1 MFKQRIYILLI
12 LLPLVCFLDLW
23 WGSVYIPFTELISI
37 ISGAEADE
45 GFRQIVLNYR
55 LPRLLTALGAGV
67 GLSLSGLMMQTYFRN
82 PLAGPFVL
90 GISSGASLGVAL
102 VLLAGGAFVLT
113 QGPLL
118 ILAAFSGSALIFAV
132 ILLASIH
139 VKQSTTLL
147 IIGIMVGSA
156 TSAII
161 SILQYFSNAE
171 QIEMYLL
178 WTFGTL
184 GSVDWQ
190 EMQIYLPVV
199 IGASLLVF
207 FLAKPLNIL
216 LLGEQ
221 YASSLGVNVKRT
233 QIIILILTSILAG
246 TITTYCGP
254 IAFIG
259 LAVPHIARWIFNTSD
274 HKLLIIGSA
283 LSGMIILVFCDLISQ
298 WPGSAKMLP
307 INAITSLIGIPVVLA
322 LLFSRKT
329 ITTA

>member
-1 MFKQRIYILLI
+1 MFKHRIVFLLL
-12 LLPLVCFLDLW
+12 LLPIVCFLDLW
-23 WGSVYIPFTELISI
+23 WGSIYIPFNELINI
-37 ISGAEADE
+37 LSGNEADE

-55 LPRLLTALGAGV
+55 LPRVLTALGAGL

-82 PLAGPFVL
+82 PLAGPFIL
-90 GISSGASLGVAL
+90 GISSGASLGVAI
-102 VLLAGGAFVLT
+102 VVLAGGAFILT

-118 ILAAFSGSALIFAV
+118 VIAAFFGSALVFGI
-132 ILLASIH
+132 ILLASLHI
-139 VKQSTTLL
+139 KQSTTLL
-147 IIGIMVGSA
+147 IVGIMVGSA

-190 EMQIYLPVV
+190 EMNIYLPIVV
-199 IGASLLVF
+199 TASILVF
-207 FLAKPLNIL
+207 FLAKPLNTL
-216 LLGEQ
+216 LLGEH
-221 YASSLGVNVKRT
+221 YAHSLGVNVKRT
-233 QIIILILTSILAG
+233 QVLILVLTSILAG

-259 LAVPHIARWIFNTSD
+259 LAVPHIARWVFGTSD
-274 HKLLIIGSA
+274 HKTLIIGSA
-283 LSGMIILVFCDLISQ
+283 LSGMIILVICDILSQ
-298 WPGSAKMLP
+298 WPGSGSMLP

-322 LLFSRKT
+322 LIFSRKT

>member
-1 MFKQRIYILLI
+1 MFKHRIFILLF
-12 LLPLVCFLDLW
+12 LLPVVSFIDLW
-23 WGSVYIPFTELISI
+23 WGSIYIPFTELILI
-37 ISGAEADE
+37 LTGGEADE
-45 GFRQIVLNYR
+45 GYRQIVLNYR
-55 LPRLLTALGAGV
+55 LPRLLTALGAGM

-102 VLLAGGAFVLT
+102 VLLAGGSFIFMH
-113 QGPLL
+113 GPLL
-118 ILAAFSGSALIFAV
+118 IIAAFFGSAIIFGI
-132 ILLASIH
+132 ILLASLHI
-139 VKQSTTLL
+139 KQSTTLL
-147 IIGIMVGSA
+147 IVGIMIGSA

-161 SILQYFSNAE
+161 SILQYFSSAD

-190 EMQIYLPVV
+190 EMEIYLPV
-199 IGASLLVF
+199 IFSASIFVF
-207 FLAKPLNIL
+207 LLAKPLNGL
-216 LLGEQ
+216 LLGEH
-221 YASSLGVNVKRT
+221 YAYSLGINVKKI
-233 QIIILILTSILAG
+233 QVFILILTSILAG

-259 LAVPHIARWIFNTSD
+259 LAVPHIARWIFNSSD
-274 HKLLIIGSA
+274 HKTLILGSA
-283 LSGMIILVFCDLISQ
+283 LAGMIILVICDILSQ
-298 WPGSAKMLP
+298 WPGSGKMLP